1 MRNTSEQPVSATQLP
16 ERLSQHLRPGIRQTQ
31 RLITGLLLLCLTWL
45 SCGSDK
51 GGGTTGPVDEA
62 EPVRVGLL
70 VPISGP
76 WVKGLVWRQAAQRA
90 IDEINAQGGVLD
102 RSFELLVA
110 ETETVPSIAVEGAR
124 ALVEDG
130 VVAVIGAGASSS
142 SIMAAEQVLI
152 PAGVL
157 LISPSSTSPAIAYP
171 ELSSDQIDAFD
182 YSGVVE
188 RAFGE
193 QPDLIYLITYDQD
206 GAKITVAATNHV
218 TDDYIPTFLGC
229 DGNASQAFLDNSA
242 PGITEGM
249 VGTVPIAPEDHV
261 DYLAFVARV
270 ARYGIEPETF
280 SESTYD
286 AVYLLALATLHA
298 QSVEPTRIAASMQT
312 VSVGGTPVTAAQFS
326 LARNL
331 LRTGEDI
338 DYTGAAGSL
347 DFDDV
352 GDILSGTY
360 RIWRV
365 EGGSFSVIQTT
376 AFP

>member
-1 MRNTSEQPVSATQLP
+1 MP

-62 EPVRVGLL
+62 EPARVGLL

-76 WVKGLVWRQAAQRA
+76 WVKGPVWRQAAQMA

-110 ETETVPSIAVEGAR
+110 DTETVPRIAVEGAR

-157 LISPSSTSPAIAYP
+157 RISPSSTSPTIAYP
-171 ELSSDQIDAFD
+171 ELSSNQIDAFD

-229 DGNASQAFLDNSA
+229 DGNT
-242 PGITEGM
+242 I
-249 VGTVPIAPEDHV
+249 
-261 DYLAFVARV
+261 
-270 ARYGIEPETF
+270 
-280 SESTYD
+280 
-286 AVYLLALATLHA
+286 
-298 QSVEPTRIAASMQT
+298 
-312 VSVGGTPVTAAQFS
+312 
-326 LARNL
+326 
-331 LRTGEDI
+331 
-338 DYTGAAGSL
+338 
-347 DFDDV
+347 
-352 GDILSGTY
+352 
-360 RIWRV
+360 
-365 EGGSFSVIQTT
+365 
-376 AFP
+376 